1 MELSTI
7 YFESLMDNKL
17 KVIMHHPPKF
27 EKHCR
32 DIKFSSRSVFHMFA
46 RVLYKLFR
54 CIYVSAIFYF
64 MPFAVIVLQASVG
77 TISPFAAET
86 TH

>member
-32 DIKFSSRSVFHMFA
+32 DIKFGTRSPFHKFA
-46 RVLYKLFR
+46 RALYKLFR

-64 MPFAVIVLQASVG
+64 IPFAVIVLQLSVG
-77 TISPFAAET
+77 KI
-86 TH
+86 